1 MEILST
7 IILFLPMVGFSVLLF
22 LNGDTQKNA
31 IKWTAFGFSVVTFL
45 MTLVLWAGFDASNP
59 ALQFVH
65 RWNWLDI
72 QVGDFSIVSDYYVGV
87 DGLSLLLIV
96 LTGIIMPV
104 AILGSF
110 RSNIFEERGREK
122 LYYALLLLLEWA
134 MLGVFFIQD
143 LIVFYIF
150 WEVTLVPMYFLIGIW
165 GAEERVY
172 AAVKFFLYTMAG
184 SILMLIAILFVGNA
198 AGTFILPEI
207 VEMVNAN
214 PNFWNEIS
222 GPASASTVT
231 GGLLFFGFF
240 IAFAIKV
247 PIFPFHSW
255 LPDAHVQAPTAG
267 SVILA
272 GVLLK
277 LGTYGLVRFNL
288 QMFPLESVQAAPLIA
303 ALGVIGILYG
313 AWVSYAQT
321 NVKKL
326 VAYSSISHLGFVVL
340 GIFALNSQGIQ
351 GATLQMVNHGIS
363 TGGLFLMVG
372 ILYERYH
379 TKEMSA
385 YGGIWKVMPLFGGLS
400 LIIALSSMGL
410 PGLNGFIGEFTI
422 LLGSLGS
429 NVLGFFYT
437 LLGTVGVILAAVYIL
452 KMYQH
457 VYMGEFKAPPA
468 HDGHG
473 EHGDDHHGLKLHWT
487 ELAALAPLLIAIFWI
502 GLQPGGF
509 FDAMGATT
517 VDLAEDVEEAR
528 IYYVDSL
535 EDAEAEELASPAEED
550 AAEEADE
557 EEVAADEEAA
567 GEEAADS
574 DAETTEENSGE

>member
-1 MEILST
+1 
-7 IILFLPMVGFSVLLF
+7 
-22 LNGDTQKNA
+22 
-31 IKWTAFGFSVVTFL
+31 
-45 MTLVLWAGFDASNP
+45 
-59 ALQFVH
+59 
-65 RWNWLDI
+65 
-72 QVGDFSIVSDYYVGV
+72 
-87 DGLSLLLIV
+87 
-96 LTGIIMPV
+96 
-104 AILGSF
+104 
-110 RSNIFEERGREK
+110 
-122 LYYALLLLLEWA
+122 
-134 MLGVFFIQD
+134 
-143 LIVFYIF
+143 
-150 WEVTLVPMYFLIGIW
+150 
-165 GAEERVY
+165 
-172 AAVKFFLYTMAG
+172 
-184 SILMLIAILFVGNA
+184 
-198 AGTFILPEI
+198 
-207 VEMVNAN
+207 
-214 PNFWNEIS
+214 
-222 GPASASTVT
+222 
-231 GGLLFFGFF
+231 LFFGFF

-400 LIIALSSMGL
+400 LIVALSSMGL

-473 EHGDDHHGLKLHWT
+473 DHDAHDEENHGLKLHWT
-487 ELAALAPLLIAIFWI
+487 ELAALVPLLVAIFWI

-509 FDAMGATT
+509 FDVMGAKTS
-517 VDLAEDVEEAR
+517 DLAANVEEAR
-528 IYYVDSL
+528 IYYVDTL
-535 EDAEAEELASPAEED
+535 EQDTEELALPADTTE
-550 AAEEADE
+550 ASAEATQEN
-557 EEVAADEEAA
+557 A
-567 GEEAADS
+567 GE
-574 DAETTEENSGE
+574 